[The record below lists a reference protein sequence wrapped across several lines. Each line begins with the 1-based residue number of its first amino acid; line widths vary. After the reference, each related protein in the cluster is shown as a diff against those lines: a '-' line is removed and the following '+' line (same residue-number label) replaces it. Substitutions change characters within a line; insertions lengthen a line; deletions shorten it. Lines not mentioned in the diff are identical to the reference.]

1 MTTTETADAGFDL
14 DLTAILPRLRV
25 YAMSLTRDADR
36 ADDLVQQTVMKAL
49 AGRGSYR
56 PGTNFSGWMYRIE
69 RNEFISDLRRTR
81 PTVDIDTALPAL
93 SVPPRQDNGL
103 IMREF
108 MAAFRQ
114 LSGGARQALLL
125 QHLEGYSQEKIAN
138 HSGIAVGTAKSRL
151 SRGRSKLA
159 ELLAPTVTPLR
170 DARAHYAQRRSSSCL
185 PS

>member
-1 MTTTETADAGFDL
+1 MPTTKTADAGFNL
-14 DLTAILPRLRV
+14 DLTAIVPRLRA

-36 ADDLVQQTVMKAL
+36 ASDLVQQTVMKAL
-49 AGRGSYR
+49 AGRESYR
-56 PGTNFSGWMYRIE
+56 SGTNFAGWIFRIE
-69 RNEFISDLRRTR
+69 RNEFISELRRTR
-81 PTVDIDTALPAL
+81 PIDIANLPAL
-93 SVPPRQDNGL
+93 SIPPRQDNGL